1 MKLTHLTLRNFRS
14 YPSCSLDF
22 ESGVNLI
29 EGVNGSGKSNLVEAI
44 DYLSLGKS
52 WRTSDD
58 RALIRYGEAGASIEA
73 DVSESSLTRHI
84 EIFLTPKG
92 RKILVN
98 GKPIHRLSELSKLIN
113 VVLFAPEDTGIFRGS
128 PFDRRNFLDVN
139 LSKQSLDYF
148 ALIGKHNRLLEE
160 RNAVLKS
167 PKPDLTYLEVVTDG
181 LIAVSEPLERYRRLY
196 VDSLNKVLSSLES
209 ELYGHS
215 RTLLIAYRPF
225 IKAEAFQEEA
235 KKAYKRAL
243 DGDLYHKVTSIGLQR
258 EDFTLLLDGKDVGLY
273 GSQGENRL
281 SAIALKLSPYFLIDD
296 PEKKPLAILDD
307 VYSELDVKHAARLT
321 VLIQKL
327 NQSFVTGTQLTIDG
341 AHIIDVAPAKA
352 TRRI

>member
-22 ESGVNLI
+22 AAGVNLI
-29 EGVNGSGKSNLVEAI
+29 EGVNGAGKSNLVEAI

-58 RALIRYGEAGASIEA
+58 RALIRYGEEGATIQA
-73 DVSESSLTRHI
+73 DVTENGLSRRI

-167 PKPDLTYLEVVTDG
+167 PKPDLTYLGVVTDS
-181 LIAVSEPLERYRRLY
+181 LIEVSEPLERYRRLY

-209 ELYGHS
+209 ELYGQS
-215 RTLLIAYRPF
+215 RTLLVAYRPF
-225 IKAEAFQEEA
+225 IKGEAFVEEA

-296 PEKKPLAILDD
+296 PEKKPLAVLDD
-307 VYSELDVKHAARLT
+307 VYSELDEEHASRLT
-321 VLIQKL
+321 GLIQKRK
-327 NQSFVTGTQLTIDG
+327 QSFVTGTQLTLAG
-341 AHIIDVAPAKA
+341 AHIIDVSPQKA
-352 TRRI
+352 TRSI